1 MSLLVL
7 GIESSCDETG
17 VALVRA
23 EGVAVTVV
31 GPEAPLVALE
41 GVTGLLQPYV
51 GQSFYAAMCVVL
63 PVGNAML
70 RVISTE
76 GLSK

>member
-1 MSLLVL
+1 MKKWYRSKTLWFNVL
-7 GIESSCDETG
+7 CSS
-17 VALVRA
+17 
-23 EGVAVTVV
+23 
-31 GPEAPLVALE
+31 LVALE

-51 GQSFYAAMCVVL
+51 GQSFYVVMCVVL
-63 PVGNAML
+63 PIGNAML

>member
-1 MSLLVL
+1 MKKWYRSKTLWFNVL
-7 GIESSCDETG
+7 CSS
-17 VALVRA
+17 
-23 EGVAVTVV
+23 
-31 GPEAPLVALE
+31 LVALE

>member
-1 MSLLVL
+1 MKKWYHSKTLWFNALCSALL
-7 GIESSCDETG
+7 
-17 VALVRA
+17 
-23 EGVAVTVV
+23 
-31 GPEAPLVALE
+31 ALE

-51 GQSFYAAMCVVL
+51 GQSFYVAMCVVL
-63 PVGNAML
+63 PIGNAML